1 MAGRIR
7 EPMPTVVDPIE
18 MWLTLGA
25 FLACAVI
32 VGLMAWLERRPRHSL
47 NPRLLPTTPILL
59 LFGFIG
65 LLALVHLLNLYGIHT
80 GRGTGQ

>member
-1 MAGRIR
+1 
-7 EPMPTVVDPIE
+7 MPPDLDPTE
-18 MWLTLGA
+18 FWLTLGA
-25 FLACAVI
+25 FLACAAI
-32 VGLMAWLERRPRHSL
+32 VGLMAWLELRPRYSL

-59 LFGFIG
+59 VFGFVG

>member
-1 MAGRIR
+1 
-7 EPMPTVVDPIE
+7 MPPDLDPTE
-18 MWLTLGA
+18 LWLTLSA
-25 FLACAVI
+25 FLVCATI

-59 LFGFIG
+59 VFGFIG